1 MKTLNLCLLAILSA
15 ILMSCGDSGNTV
27 NPTSEKIQGPLGDY
41 FEVAVKDYKVKDDK
55 ISIEF
60 KRIKEG
66 FPAPWAEGMEVGN
79 DAGYFEPS
87 FTVEFQDADGSVLG
101 KDDTDIVWD
110 EEDLSSLAALSVDE
124 STTITFSCDYED
136 AKQFKVSSTFKVHLE
151 DNSSSTYITSDDEEQ
166 SSSDEST
173 STFEESTTDESTSPS
188 EDWDAVLDSYDSYVT
203 KYVSLAKKAANGD
216 ITAISEYASLLESAQ
231 ELSEKLNAAKSE
243 LSSSQLSRY
252 MKITQKMTD
261 AAI

>member
-41 FEVAVKDYKVKDDK
+41 FEVTVKDYKVKDDK

-173 STFEESTTDESTSPS
+173 STFEESTTDDSTSSS

>member
-79 DAGYFEPS
+79 DAGYLNLHLQLNFKTL
-87 FTVEFQDADGSVLG
+87 TV
-101 KDDTDIVWD
+101 
-110 EEDLSSLAALSVDE
+110 
-124 STTITFSCDYED
+124 
-136 AKQFKVSSTFKVHLE
+136 
-151 DNSSSTYITSDDEEQ
+151 
-166 SSSDEST
+166 
-173 STFEESTTDESTSPS
+173 
-188 EDWDAVLDSYDSYVT
+188 
-203 KYVSLAKKAANGD
+203 VSLVKTTPILFGTKK
-216 ITAISEYASLLESAQ
+216 T
-231 ELSEKLNAAKSE
+231 
-243 LSSSQLSRY
+243 
-252 MKITQKMTD
+252 
-261 AAI
+261 